1 MKRYAVALSALTF
14 AALGFATAANATTM
28 NVANTRFNGTL
39 QQCLERGRQ
48 ALAQLGYSALSST
61 PAAAWAEIQPGD
73 ILVAVYC
80 LPEYSVAVVSAAG
93 PSSANTEQVV
103 NAVVDALEGR
113 GGRGGT
119 PGGGK

>member
-1 MKRYAVALSALTF
+1 MNRIAVALSAFSF
-14 AALGFATAANATTM
+14 AALGMAASADATTM
-28 NVANTRFNGTL
+28 NVANSRFTGTL

-80 LPEYSVAVVSAAG
+80 LPENSVAVVSAAG
-93 PSSANTEQVV
+93 PSNANTENVV

-113 GGRGGT
+113 GGSGGG
-119 PGGGK
+119 GGGK